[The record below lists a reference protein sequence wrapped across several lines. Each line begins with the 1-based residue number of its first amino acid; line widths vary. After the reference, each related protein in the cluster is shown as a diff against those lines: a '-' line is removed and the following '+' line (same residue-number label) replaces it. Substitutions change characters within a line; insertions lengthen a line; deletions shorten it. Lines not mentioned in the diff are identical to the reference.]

1 VTTLPISAEGQA
13 VALAASSL
21 ALKSERSLKPLSAP
35 EWHDLSLMIQRV
47 ELRPRNLLGMDGADL
62 RDQLGIES
70 GLADR
75 LARLLSR
82 GGQLALEVERLSS
95 LGIWILTRADES
107 YPALLKQRLRRHAP
121 PVLFGAGPQG
131 ALGIPAIAIVGSR
144 DVDEEGL
151 RYAAQLGGLCAEQY
165 LAVVSGAARGV
176 DSAAMQGALERGGT
190 AVGVTVDSLEKLVRR
205 RDYRMAISEEQL
217 TLMTPFHPSMRWYA
231 SNAMR
236 RNRLIYALAES
247 AVVVASSVEK
257 GGTRSGAL
265 ENLQAEWVPLH
276 VRDDGSPGNRALISA
291 GASPL
296 PPNEMNLQLVDLAR
310 HRRPSLLDM
319 DQGASEPPPRQSS
332 EADQSPN
339 GTPKSGDAFALIW
352 PLMAQHLA
360 EPRSEREIANQ
371 LDLELTQ
378 ARAWLKRGVA
388 EGLAEVSTRPKRYV
402 SRMVNDE
409 QLRISGA

>member
-1 VTTLPISAEGQA
+1 MTTLSISAEGQA

-35 EWHDLSLMIQRV
+35 EWHDLSLLIQRA
-47 ELRPRNLLGMDGADL
+47 ELRPRNLLGMDSTDL
-62 RDQLGIES
+62 RDEIGLES
-70 GLADR
+70 DFADR

-82 GGQLALEVERLSS
+82 GGQLALEVERISS
-95 LGIWILTRADES
+95 LGIWILTRADDS
-107 YPALLKQRLRRHAP
+107 YPTLFKQRLRRHAP

-131 ALGIPAIAIVGSR
+131 ALGIPAVAIVGSR

-151 RYAAQLGGLCAEQY
+151 HYAAQLGGLCAEQY
-165 LAVVSGAARGV
+165 LAVVSGGARGV
-176 DSAAMQGALERGGT
+176 DSAAMQGALARGGT

-217 TLMTPFHPSMRWYA
+217 TLTTPFHPSMRWYA

-257 GGTRSGAL
+257 GGTRMGAL
-265 ENLQAEWVPLH
+265 ENMQADWVPLH

-296 PPNEMNLQLVDLAR
+296 PPRELNLRLADLA
-310 HRRPSLLDM
+310 HQRRLSLLNV
-319 DQGASEPPPRQSS
+319 DQGSS
-332 EADQSPN
+332 ETRTVRSPEPDRP
-339 GTPKSGDAFALIW
+339 TLESADAFTLVW
-352 PLMAQHLA
+352 PLIAQHLLK
-360 EPRSEREIANQ
+360 PKSEREVADQ

-378 ARAWLKRGVA
+378 ARAWLKRGVT
-388 EGLAEVSTRPKRYV
+388 EGLAEVSSRPKRYV
-402 SRMVNDE
+402 SRTVNDE
-409 QLRISGA
+409 QLQINGA

>member
-1 VTTLPISAEGQA
+1 MTTLPVSAEGQA

-21 ALKSERSLKPLSAP
+21 ALKGERSLKPLSAP
-35 EWHDLSLMIQRV
+35 EWHDLSLVIQQA
-47 ELRPRNLLGMDGADL
+47 EMRPRDLLGMDVADL
-62 RDQLGIES
+62 RNQIDLEP
-70 GLADR
+70 GLAER

-95 LGIWILTRADES
+95 MGIWILTRADDS
-107 YPALLKQRLRRHAP
+107 YPGVLKQRLRRHTP
-121 PVLFGAGPQG
+121 PVLFGAGPKG

-176 DSAAMQGALERGGT
+176 DSSAMQGALERGGT
-190 AVGVTVDSLEKLVRR
+190 AVGITVDSLEKLVRR

-217 TLMTPFHPSMRWYA
+217 TLATPFHPSTRWYA
-231 SNAMR
+231 GNAMR
-236 RNRLIYALAES
+236 RNRLIYALVEA
-247 AVVVASSVEK
+247 AVVVASSAEK

-265 ENLQAEWVPLH
+265 ENMQAEWVPLH

-296 PPNEMNLQLVDLAR
+296 PPREMNLKLTDLAH

-319 DQGASEPPPRQSS
+319 DQGFSEDLAYPPEPDRPTNAAPQS
-332 EADQSPN
+332 E
-339 GTPKSGDAFALIW
+339 DAFALVW
-352 PLMAQHLA
+352 PLIAQHLT
-360 EPRSEREIANQ
+360 EPRSERQIADQ

-388 EGLAEVSTRPKRYV
+388 EGLAEVSSRPKRYLSRRV
-402 SRMVNDE
+402 SDE
-409 QLRISGA
+409 QLRINGA

>member
-1 VTTLPISAEGQA
+1 VTTLSISAEGQA

-35 EWHDLSLMIQRV
+35 EWHDLSLLIQRA
-47 ELRPRNLLGMDGADL
+47 ELRPRNLLGMDSTDL
-62 RDQLGIES
+62 RDEIGLES
-70 GLADR
+70 DFADR

-82 GGQLALEVERLSS
+82 GGQLALEVERISS
-95 LGIWILTRADES
+95 LGIWILTRADDS
-107 YPALLKQRLRRHAP
+107 YPTLFKQRLRRHAP

-131 ALGIPAIAIVGSR
+131 ALGIPAVAIVGSR

-151 RYAAQLGGLCAEQY
+151 HYAAQLGGLCAEQY
-165 LAVVSGAARGV
+165 LAVVSGGARGV
-176 DSAAMQGALERGGT
+176 DSAAMQGALARGGT

-217 TLMTPFHPSMRWYA
+217 TLTTPFHPSMRWYA

-257 GGTRSGAL
+257 GGTRMGAL
-265 ENLQAEWVPLH
+265 ENMQADWVPLH

-296 PPNEMNLQLVDLAR
+296 PPRELNLRLADLA
-310 HRRPSLLDM
+310 HQRRLSLLNV
-319 DQGASEPPPRQSS
+319 DQGSS
-332 EADQSPN
+332 ETRTVRSPEPDRP
-339 GTPKSGDAFALIW
+339 TLESADAFTLVW
-352 PLMAQHLA
+352 PLIAQHLLK
-360 EPRSEREIANQ
+360 PKSEREVADQ

-378 ARAWLKRGVA
+378 ARAWLKRGVT
-388 EGLAEVSTRPKRYV
+388 EGLAEVSSRPKRYV
-402 SRMVNDE
+402 SRTVNDE
-409 QLRISGA
+409 QLQINGA

>member
-1 VTTLPISAEGQA
+1 VTTLSISAEGQA

-35 EWHDLSLMIQRV
+35 EWHDLSLMIQQA
-47 ELRPRNLLGMDGADL
+47 ELRPRSLLGMDGTDL
-62 RDQLGIES
+62 RDQIGLEP

-95 LGIWILTRADES
+95 LGIWILTRADDS
-107 YPALLKQRLRRHAP
+107 YPTLLKQRLRRHAP

-131 ALGIPAIAIVGSR
+131 ALGIPAIAIIGSR
-144 DVDEEGL
+144 DVNEEGL
-151 RYAAQLGGLCAEQY
+151 GYATQLGRLCAEQY
-165 LAVVSGAARGV
+165 LGVVSGAARGV
-176 DSAAMQGALERGGT
+176 DSAAMQGALDRGGT

-205 RDYRMAISEEQL
+205 RDYRRAISEEQL
-217 TLMTPFHPSMRWYA
+217 TLTTPFHPAMRWYA

-265 ENLQAEWVPLH
+265 ENMQAEWVPLH

-296 PPNEMNLQLVDLAR
+296 PPHEMNLQLVGLAH
-310 HRRPSLLDM
+310 HRRPSLLDI
-319 DQGASEPPPRQSS
+319 
-332 EADQSPN
+332 DQSVSEISPLRSPDPARSIN
-339 GTPKSGDAFALIW
+339 ALKSEDAFTLVW
-352 PLMAQHLA
+352 PLIAQHLS
-360 EPRSEREIANQ
+360 EPRSEREIADQ
-371 LDLELTQ
+371 LHLELTQ

-388 EGLAEVSTRPKRYV
+388 EGLAEVSSRPKRYV
-402 SRMVNDE
+402 SRLVSDE
-409 QLRISGA
+409 QLRINGA